1 MFPAKYHRGNEVMI
15 KRTLAFLILSVVLA
29 LGGLGLTAFATDNAE
44 SSTASGTA
52 GEIVDSALHERVES
66 LLRRDV
72 GLTGSSFRVKAQ
84 AGVVTI
90 GGTVP
95 DEYSLRRALDLVS
108 EVHGVREVRN
118 AMEIE
123 FPK

>member
-1 MFPAKYHRGNEVMI
+1 MMI
-15 KRTLAFLILSVVLA
+15 KRAFAFVVFGAAIA
-29 LGGLGLTAFATDNAE
+29 LGSLGLTAFATDNVE
-44 SSTASGTA
+44 SFSVSGTT
-52 GEIVDSALHERVES
+52 GDVVDSALHDKVET
-66 LLRRDV
+66 LLRKDV
-72 GLTGSSFRVKAQ
+72 GLTGSLFRVKAR
-84 AGVVTI
+84 AGVITV

-108 EVHGVREVRN
+108 EVQGVREVHN